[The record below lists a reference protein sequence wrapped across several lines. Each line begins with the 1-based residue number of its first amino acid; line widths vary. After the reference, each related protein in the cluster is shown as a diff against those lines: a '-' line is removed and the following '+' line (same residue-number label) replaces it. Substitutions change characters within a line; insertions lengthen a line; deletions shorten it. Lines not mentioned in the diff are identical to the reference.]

1 MFDLSPCDS
10 FDIDDMVWV
19 DSTPSAPTLHLRQ
32 PSGELD
38 DLSRRVVH
46 LARAE
51 AQRSRPQVGAGA
63 WVRRLLL
70 GDVEP
75 PRPLANPALEMLRRF
90 CISVRLGDAQSD
102 DLAQVLLGKG
112 HYDKAQI
119 NTARCLSLAA

>member
-1 MFDLSPCDS
+1 MFDLSSGDGFEP
-10 FDIDDMVWV
+10 DDTIWA
-19 DSTPSAPTLHLRQ
+19 DSTPAAPFAQSREPT
-32 PSGELD
+32 GDLD

-51 AQRSRPQVGAGA
+51 ARRSRPQSGAGA

-75 PRPLANPALEMLRRF
+75 PRPLANPVLETLRRF
-90 CISVRLGDAQSD
+90 CISVRLGEAQSEE
-102 DLAQVLLGKG
+102 LAQTLMSKG

-119 NTARCLSLAA
+119 TTARRMSLAG